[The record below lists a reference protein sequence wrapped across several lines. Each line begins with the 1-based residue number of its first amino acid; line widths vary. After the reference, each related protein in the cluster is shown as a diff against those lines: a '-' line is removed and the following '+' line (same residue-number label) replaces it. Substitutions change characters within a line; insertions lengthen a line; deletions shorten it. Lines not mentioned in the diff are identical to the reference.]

1 LGIESKKFLLE
12 LRLANKQIKMA
23 TKGKTTAG
31 MTCLEEDTRLRD
43 QFNEIINGVNKM
55 DVHVDE
61 ERAAM
66 SSIHSIYDSRGFSK
80 PNKPGT
86 TKNTE
91 EEVEEAKTSKKKK
104 KHKISADLLEQLE
117 ESNYPS
123 SFQLLFSSL
132 FLFLYNTLNRYYPT
146 RRNRRFMGRYKRP
159 Q

>member
-1 LGIESKKFLLE
+1 
-12 LRLANKQIKMA
+12 MA

-55 DVHVDE
+55 DMHVEE

-86 TKNTE
+86 TKDTE
-91 EEVEEAKTSKKKK
+91 DEVEEAKSSKKKK
-104 KHKISADLLEQLE
+104 KHKIPADLLEQLE

-123 SFQLLFSSL
+123 PFQFLIILRL
-132 FLFLYNTLNRYYPT
+132 FLFLFNTLNRYYSA
-146 RRNRRFMGRYKRP
+146 RRNRRFMGRYKGA
-159 Q
+159 